1 MKVEGDDDHREAVP
15 SDRRRRS
22 RRDQNTSESHAI
34 LGGER
39 WGEMCSGS
47 EKNVISDGTY

>member
-1 MKVEGDDDHREAVP
+1 MKGDDNHREAVP

-22 RRDQNTSESHAI
+22 RQDQNTSESHAV

-39 WGEMCSGS
+39 WGEMGTRS
-47 EKNVISDGTY
+47 EKNLISDGTY